1 MMTDKQ
7 KHLYVLYKE
16 VDELCRKHNIDY
28 QLAGGTLI
36 GAIRHRGFIPWD
48 DDMDITM
55 TRNNWEKFVQVCKTE
70 LPDNRIL
77 ECQELNQ
84 CYCKIYRQNIICCTL
99 NTGTF

>member
-1 MMTDKQ
+1 MTDKQ
-7 KHLYVLYKE
+7 QHLYLLYKE

-55 TRNNWEKFVQVCKTE
+55 TRKKFVRLNYLTTEFLSVRNLTTTSTMLLPDTQTE
-70 LPDNRIL
+70 LHQQYTQHRYFL
-77 ECQELNQ
+77 MM
-84 CYCKIYRQNIICCTL
+84 
-99 NTGTF
+99 